1 MMVASLGGKVALVTG
16 AGQGVGQGIAF
27 ALAAAGARVALFG
40 RTEAKLDATAQQ
52 ISVRGGA
59 ALSIAGDVC
68 SAADLEHAVARTCE
82 ELGGV
87 DILVNN
93 AGGQFPAMARDISP
107 RGWRAVVDL
116 NLNGTFLTMSAVRP
130 HMERGCIVTVMS
142 NQIDRGGPG
151 VAHSAAA
158 RAGVA
163 NLTRSLAVEW
173 APAIRVNAV
182 APGFFATK
190 GAQEEMLHDAA
201 VGEALVGGIPAG
213 RLGEVSEVADAV
225 TFLASPAASYVTGAV
240 LYVDGG
246 NVLGGGLMPLQPLWA
261 QGGRGS

>member
-1 MMVASLGGKVALVTG
+1 MTGGGTGLGRAISRRLAGLGASVGVLARRRQPLVETVEEIRSAGGSAWWASASIRDEGELGVAVEGLVS
-16 AGQGVGQGIAF
+16 
-27 ALAAAGARVALFG
+27 
-40 RTEAKLDATAQQ
+40 EM
-52 ISVRGGA
+52 
-59 ALSIAGDVC
+59 
-68 SAADLEHAVARTCE
+68 
-82 ELGGV
+82 GGV